1 MQDKFSILIFMIL
14 IADSGSTKT
23 DWRLISENKE
33 VKSVFTPGINPFYQ
47 TEKEIETQ
55 ISTLL
60 YPELMGFPVKKIFF
74 YGAGCSF
81 DEKKMMVKNAIASSF
96 PNAEIEIESDLL
108 AAARG
113 LFGRN
118 SGIACILGTGSNSCF
133 YDGRN
138 IVANVSPLGFIL
150 GDEGSGAVLGKKFAA
165 DCLKNQ
171 LPEKLKE
178 KFLTQY
184 ELTPAQI
191 IESVYKK
198 PFPNRFLAQ
207 FTRFL
212 SENIAEP
219 SIYNIVF
226 DSFTEFFTRNI
237 MQYNNYKEFPV
248 CFIGSIAYYFRD
260 VLEVAAIELGIQI
273 GTIMQSP
280 MEGLIEYHKVA

>member
-1 MQDKFSILIFMIL
+1 MIL

-23 DWRLISENKE
+23 DWRLISEKE
-33 VKSVFTPGINPFYQ
+33 ELKSICTPGINPFYQ
-47 TEKEIETQ
+47 TEEEIENQ

-60 YPELMGFPVKKIFF
+60 YPELMGFSVKKIFF

-81 DEKKMMVKNAIASSF
+81 DEKKQMVKNAIAVSF
-96 PNAEIEIESDLL
+96 PKAQIEIESDLL

-113 LFGRN
+113 LFQKEN
-118 SGIACILGTGSNSCF
+118 GIACILGTGSNSCY
-133 YDGRN
+133 YDGKN
-138 IVANVSPLGFIL
+138 IIHNVSPLGFIL

-178 KFLTQY
+178 KFLKQY
-184 ELTPAQI
+184 DLTPAQI
-191 IESVYKK
+191 IENVYKK

-212 SENIAEP
+212 SENITEP

-226 DSFTEFFTRNI
+226 ESFTDFFTRNI
-237 MQYNNYKEFPV
+237 MQYNNYKEYPV
-248 CFIGSIAYYFRD
+248 CFIGSIAYYFKD
-260 VLEVAAIELGIQI
+260 VLEVAATELDIRI
-273 GTIMQSP
+273 GTICQSP
-280 MEGLIEYHKVA
+280 MTGLIKYHQI

>member
-1 MQDKFSILIFMIL
+1 MIL

-23 DWRLISENKE
+23 DWRLISEKEE
-33 VKSVFTPGINPFYQ
+33 VKSVSTPGINPFYQ
-47 TEKEIETQ
+47 TEEEIENQ

-60 YPELMGFPVKKIFF
+60 YPELMGFSVKKIFF
-74 YGAGCSF
+74 YGAGCAF
-81 DEKKMMVKNAIASSF
+81 EDKKQIVKNAISVSF
-96 PNAEIEIESDLL
+96 PKAQIEIESDLL

-113 LFGRN
+113 LFLKEK
-118 SGIACILGTGSNSCF
+118 GIACILGTGSNSCF
-133 YDGRN
+133 YDGKN
-138 IVANVSPLGFIL
+138 IIHNVSPLGFIL

-171 LPEKLKE
+171 LPEKLKD
-178 KFLTQY
+178 KFLKQY
-184 ELTPAQI
+184 DLTPAQI

-212 SENIAEP
+212 LENIAEP

-237 MQYNNYKEFPV
+237 MQYNNYKDYPV
-248 CFIGSIAYYFRD
+248 CFIGSIAYYFKD
-260 VLEVAAIELGIQI
+260 VLEVAANELDIQI
-273 GTIMQSP
+273 GIIYQSP
-280 MEGLIEYHKVA
+280 MPGLIKYHQL

>member
-1 MQDKFSILIFMIL
+1 MIL

-23 DWRLISENKE
+23 DWRLISEKEE
-33 VKSVFTPGINPFYQ
+33 VKSVSTPGINPFYQ
-47 TEKEIETQ
+47 TEEEIENQ

-60 YPELMGFPVKKIFF
+60 YPELMGFSVKKIFF
-74 YGAGCSF
+74 YGAGCAF
-81 DEKKMMVKNAIASSF
+81 EDKKQIVKNAISVSF
-96 PNAEIEIESDLL
+96 PKAQIEIEFDLL

-113 LFGRN
+113 LFLKEK
-118 SGIACILGTGSNSCF
+118 GIACILGTGSNSCF
-133 YDGRN
+133 YDGKN
-138 IVANVSPLGFIL
+138 IIHNVSPLGFIL

-171 LPEKLKE
+171 LPEKLKD
-178 KFLTQY
+178 KFLKQY
-184 ELTPAQI
+184 DLTPAQI

-237 MQYNNYKEFPV
+237 MQYNNYKDYPV
-248 CFIGSIAYYFRD
+248 CFIGSIAYYFKD
-260 VLEVAAIELGIQI
+260 VLEVAANELDIQI
-273 GTIMQSP
+273 GIIYQSP
-280 MEGLIEYHKVA
+280 MPGLIKYHQL

>member
-1 MQDKFSILIFMIL
+1 MIL

-23 DWRLISENKE
+23 DWRLISEKEE
-33 VKSVFTPGINPFYQ
+33 VKSVSTPGINPFYQ
-47 TEKEIETQ
+47 TEEEIENQ

-60 YPELMGFPVKKIFF
+60 YPELMGFSVKKIFF
-74 YGAGCSF
+74 YGAGCAF
-81 DEKKMMVKNAIASSF
+81 EDKKQIVKNAISVSF
-96 PNAEIEIESDLL
+96 PKAQIEIESDLL

-113 LFGRN
+113 LFLKEK
-118 SGIACILGTGSNSCF
+118 GIACILGTGSNSCF
-133 YDGRN
+133 YDGKN
-138 IVANVSPLGFIL
+138 IIHNVSPLGFIL

-171 LPEKLKE
+171 LPEKLKD
-178 KFLTQY
+178 KFLKQY
-184 ELTPAQI
+184 DLTPAQI

-226 DSFTEFFTRNI
+226 DSFTEFFYP
-237 MQYNNYKEFPV
+237 QHY
-248 CFIGSIAYYFRD
+248 
-260 VLEVAAIELGIQI
+260 AI
-273 GTIMQSP
+273 
-280 MEGLIEYHKVA
+280 

>member
-1 MQDKFSILIFMIL
+1 MIL

-23 DWRLISENKE
+23 DWRLISEKEE
-33 VKSVFTPGINPFYQ
+33 VKSVSTPGINPFYQ
-47 TEKEIETQ
+47 TEEEIENQ

-60 YPELMGFPVKKIFF
+60 YPELMGFSVKKIFF
-74 YGAGCSF
+74 YGAGCAF
-81 DEKKMMVKNAIASSF
+81 EDKKQIVKNAISVSF
-96 PNAEIEIESDLL
+96 PKAQIEIESDLL

-113 LFGRN
+113 LFLKEK
-118 SGIACILGTGSNSCF
+118 GIACILGTGSNSCF
-133 YDGRN
+133 YDGKN
-138 IVANVSPLGFIL
+138 IIHNVSPLGFIL
-150 GDEGSGAVLGKKFAA
+150 GDEGSGAALGKKFAA

-171 LPEKLKE
+171 LPEKLKD
-178 KFLTQY
+178 KFLKQY
-184 ELTPAQI
+184 DLTPAQI

-237 MQYNNYKEFPV
+237 MQYNNYKDYPV
-248 CFIGSIAYYFRD
+248 CFIGSIAYYFKD
-260 VLEVAAIELGIQI
+260 VLEVAANELDIQI
-273 GTIMQSP
+273 GIIYQSP
-280 MEGLIEYHKVA
+280 MPGLIKYHQL

>member
-1 MQDKFSILIFMIL
+1 MIL

-23 DWRLISENKE
+23 DWRLISEKEE
-33 VKSVFTPGINPFYQ
+33 VKSVSTPGINPFYQ
-47 TEKEIETQ
+47 TEEEIENQ

-60 YPELMGFPVKKIFF
+60 YPELMGFSVKKIFF
-74 YGAGCSF
+74 YGAGCAF
-81 DEKKMMVKNAIASSF
+81 EDKKQIVKNAISVSF
-96 PNAEIEIESDLL
+96 PKAQIEIESDLL

-113 LFGRN
+113 LFLKEK
-118 SGIACILGTGSNSCF
+118 GIACILGTGSNSCF
-133 YDGRN
+133 YDGKN
-138 IVANVSPLGFIL
+138 IIHNVSPLGFIL

-171 LPEKLKE
+171 LPEKLKD
-178 KFLTQY
+178 KFLKQY
-184 ELTPAQI
+184 DLTPAQI

-226 DSFTEFFTRNI
+226 DSFTKFFTRNI
-237 MQYNNYKEFPV
+237 MQYNNYKDYPV
-248 CFIGSIAYYFRD
+248 CFIGSIAYYFKD
-260 VLEVAAIELGIQI
+260 VLEVTANELDIQI
-273 GTIMQSP
+273 GIIYQSP
-280 MEGLIEYHKVA
+280 MPGLIKYHQL

>member
-1 MQDKFSILIFMIL
+1 MIL

-23 DWRLISENKE
+23 DWRLISEKEE
-33 VKSVFTPGINPFYQ
+33 VKSVSTPGINPFYQ
-47 TEKEIETQ
+47 TEEEIENQ

-60 YPELMGFPVKKIFF
+60 YPELMGFSVKKIFF
-74 YGAGCSF
+74 YGAGCAF
-81 DEKKMMVKNAIASSF
+81 EDKKQIVKNAISVSF
-96 PNAEIEIESDLL
+96 PKAQIEIESDLL

-113 LFGRN
+113 LFLKEK
-118 SGIACILGTGSNSCF
+118 GIACILGTGSNSCF
-133 YDGRN
+133 YDGKN
-138 IVANVSPLGFIL
+138 IIHNVSPLGFIL
-150 GDEGSGAVLGKKFAA
+150 GDEGSGAVLGKKFAV

-171 LPEKLKE
+171 LPEKLKD
-178 KFLTQY
+178 KFLKQY
-184 ELTPAQI
+184 DLTPAQI

-237 MQYNNYKEFPV
+237 MQYNNYKDYPV
-248 CFIGSIAYYFRD
+248 CFIGSIAYYFKD
-260 VLEVAAIELGIQI
+260 VLEVAANELDIQI
-273 GTIMQSP
+273 GIIYQSP
-280 MEGLIEYHKVA
+280 MPGLIKYHQL

>member
-1 MQDKFSILIFMIL
+1 MIL

-23 DWRLISENKE
+23 DWRLISEKEE
-33 VKSVFTPGINPFYQ
+33 VKSVSTPGINPFYQ
-47 TEKEIETQ
+47 TEEEIENQ

-60 YPELMGFPVKKIFF
+60 YPELMGFSVKKIFF
-74 YGAGCSF
+74 YGAGCAF
-81 DEKKMMVKNAIASSF
+81 EDKKQIVKNAISVSF
-96 PNAEIEIESDLL
+96 PKAQIEIESDLL

-113 LFGRN
+113 LFLKEK
-118 SGIACILGTGSNSCF
+118 GIACILGTGSNSCF
-133 YDGRN
+133 YDGKN
-138 IVANVSPLGFIL
+138 IVHNVSPLGFIL

-171 LPEKLKE
+171 LPEKLKD
-178 KFLTQY
+178 KFLKQY
-184 ELTPAQI
+184 DLTPAQI

-237 MQYNNYKEFPV
+237 MQYNNYKDYPV
-248 CFIGSIAYYFRD
+248 CFIGSIAYYFKD
-260 VLEVAAIELGIQI
+260 VLEVAANELDIQI
-273 GTIMQSP
+273 GIIYQSP
-280 MEGLIEYHKVA
+280 MPGLIKYHQL

>member
-1 MQDKFSILIFMIL
+1 MIL

-23 DWRLISENKE
+23 DWRLISEKEE
-33 VKSVFTPGINPFYQ
+33 VKSVSTPGINPFYQ
-47 TEKEIETQ
+47 TEEEIENQ

-60 YPELMGFPVKKIFF
+60 YPELMGFSVKKIFF
-74 YGAGCSF
+74 YGAGCAF
-81 DEKKMMVKNAIASSF
+81 EDKKQIVKNAISVSF
-96 PNAEIEIESDLL
+96 PKAQIEIESDLL

-113 LFGRN
+113 LFLKEK
-118 SGIACILGTGSNSCF
+118 GIACILGTGSNSCF
-133 YDGRN
+133 YDGKN
-138 IVANVSPLGFIL
+138 IIHNVSPLGFIL

-171 LPEKLKE
+171 LPEKLKD
-178 KFLTQY
+178 KFLKQY
-184 ELTPAQI
+184 DLTPAQI

-219 SIYNIVF
+219 FIYNIVF

-237 MQYNNYKEFPV
+237 MQYNNYKDYPV
-248 CFIGSIAYYFRD
+248 CFIGSIAYYFKD
-260 VLEVAAIELGIQI
+260 VLEVAANELDIQI
-273 GTIMQSP
+273 GIIYQSP
-280 MEGLIEYHKVA
+280 MPGLIKYHQL

>member
-1 MQDKFSILIFMIL
+1 MIL

-23 DWRLISENKE
+23 DWRLISEKEE
-33 VKSVFTPGINPFYQ
+33 VKSVSTPGINPFYQ
-47 TEKEIETQ
+47 TEEEIENQ

-60 YPELMGFPVKKIFF
+60 YPELMGFSVKKIFF
-74 YGAGCSF
+74 YGAGCAF
-81 DEKKMMVKNAIASSF
+81 EDKKQIVKNAISVSF
-96 PNAEIEIESDLL
+96 PKAQIEIESDLL

-113 LFGRN
+113 LFLKEK
-118 SGIACILGTGSNSCF
+118 GIACILGTGSNSCF
-133 YDGRN
+133 YDGKN
-138 IVANVSPLGFIL
+138 IIHNVSPLGFIL

-171 LPEKLKE
+171 LPEKLKD
-178 KFLTQY
+178 KFLKQY
-184 ELTPAQI
+184 DLTPAQI

-237 MQYNNYKEFPV
+237 MQYNNYKDYPV
-248 CFIGSIAYYFRD
+248 CFIGSIAYYFKD
-260 VLEVAAIELGIQI
+260 VLEVTANELDIQI
-273 GTIMQSP
+273 GIIYQSP
-280 MEGLIEYHKVA
+280 MPGLIKYHQL